1 MKLLKRYQR
10 KRYVKANY
18 IIISVGQIS
27 GRPKICWSN
36 WSGRIGRIGQTGQ
49 TGQIGQVYFKY
60 NILFYNNH
68 LTNLTSTNPLTGLV
82 KLVKLVWSN
91 GQTGLVKPTLMITIC
106 YRLHSFYITIQYEP
120 FHIVYCPDI
129 IYSS

>member
-1 MKLLKRYQR
+1 MPQNLLTKNQIINKKGKTNFKVMKEITR
-10 KRYVKANY
+10 
-18 IIISVGQIS
+18 IEIISVGQIS

-68 LTNLTSTNPLTGLV
+68 LTNLTSTNPLTGLI
-82 KLVKLVWSN
+82 KLVKLIWSN
-91 GQTGLVKPTLMITIC
+91 SQTGLVKPTLV
-106 YRLHSFYITIQYEP
+106 LL
-120 FHIVYCPDI
+120 
-129 IYSS
+129 